1 MADLRYSVLLRNCS
15 HYVLSQNSSG
25 GNFWGYGDPARYGI
39 ELKCDSVAINYAKT
53 PIQIPIPQASPE
65 LIDLG
70 IFRPSITL
78 SGLVDHASSI
88 TDNPWMDSISVTS
101 RTSEYSEGVS
111 AENGGTSEEQAWLAL
126 HTAKYYLPY
135 KNILENVMM
144 SWITTNA
151 TTIELQIGDVDT
163 PTGNL
168 HTGGAIYEVAFQ
180 MVRFQQNAAQ
190 EDRWAFTM
198 QMVAKAREDFSFD

>member
-1 MADLRYSVLLRNCS
+1 MADMRYSVLLRNCS

-39 ELKCDSVAINYAKT
+39 ALKCDSVAINYAKT

-101 RTSEYSEGVS
+101 RTSEYSEGS
-111 AENGGTSEEQAWLAL
+111 LTGLY
-126 HTAKYYLPY
+126 TAKYYLPY

-144 SWITTNA
+144 SWITTNS

-163 PTGNL
+163 PTGNA